1 MTALILTPDANSAHR
16 NDFTGMFL
24 PAAQTFQHAHGGT
37 IVKIPLR
44 AVREVYRA
52 IDVHQPDVIA
62 FFCHGLRRGLP
73 QMGVSLG
80 QVDELAKR
88 IAEWSTSPTLILY
101 ACSAAEGSGPAGD
114 GGLCDALRDALVAH
128 GAAGARVFG
137 HSNAGRADSNPHVR
151 VFDGSTSLG
160 GRWVVAP
167 GSPHWKAWREALKG
181 PLWAMFPFLRPDE
194 LAAHLEALS

>member
-1 MTALILTPDANSAHR
+1 MTTLILTPDGNTQNHK
-16 NDFTGMFL
+16 DFTGAFW
-24 PAAQTFQHAHGGT
+24 PGAQTFQHAHGGT
-37 IVKIPLR
+37 IVKVPLR

-73 QMGVSLG
+73 QMGISLG
-80 QVDELAKR
+80 QVEELSKR

-114 GGLCDALRDALVAH
+114 GGLCDALRDHLVAA
-128 GAAGARVFG
+128 GAAGCRVFG
-137 HSNAGRADSNPHVR
+137 HSTAGHAFQNPHVR
-151 VFDGSTSLG
+151 VFDAATNVG
-160 GRWVVAP
+160 GRWVVVP

-181 PLWAMFPFLRPDE
+181 PLWAMFPFLGPDE